1 MSKISVNKTN
11 INKIKRLL
19 LMLLVCTVVGGL
31 FLGCGSKSNIESND
45 SIEDSKEDSS
55 DDCDFVKIKDV
66 KIEGSSYRSR
76 LYYDKKTKIV
86 YLEYRKTY
94 NYDVVGFYV
103 LYNASGTPMTI
114 DEYDSYED

>member
-45 SIEDSKEDSS
+45 SIEDRDN
-55 DDCDFVKIKDV
+55 DYDFVKIKDV
-66 KIEGSSYRSR
+66 EIEGSSYVSR

-86 YLEYRKTY
+86 YLEYRKY
-94 NYDVVGFYV
+94 SMDVVGFYM
-103 LYNASGTPMTI
+103 LYNASGTPMTL
-114 DEYDSYED
+114 DEYNNYED

>member
-31 FLGCGSKSNIESND
+31 FLGCGSNNTESND

-55 DDCDFVKIKDV
+55 DDCDFV

-103 LYNASGTPMTI
+103 LYNTSGTPMTI

>member
-31 FLGCGSKSNIESND
+31 FLSCGSNDTMKSN
-45 SIEDSKEDSS
+45 
-55 DDCDFVKIKDV
+55 DDYDFILIKKDI
-66 KIEGSSYRSR
+66 KIENVDTLCKSA

-86 YLEYRKTY
+86 YIWV
-94 NYDVVGFYV
+94 YDTNGFGGYSV
-103 LYNASGTPMTI
+103 LYNASGTPMTL
-114 DEYDSYED
+114 DEYNNYED

>member
-45 SIEDSKEDSS
+45 SIEDRDN
-55 DDCDFVKIKDV
+55 DYDFVKIKDV
-66 KIEGSSYRSR
+66 EIEGSS
-76 LYYDKKTKIV
+76 
-86 YLEYRKTY
+86 
-94 NYDVVGFYV
+94 
-103 LYNASGTPMTI
+103 
-114 DEYDSYED
+114 

>member
-31 FLGCGSKSNIESND
+31 FLGCSSNNTESND
-45 SIEDSKEDSS
+45 DY
-55 DDCDFVKIKDV
+55 DFILIKKDI
-66 KIEGSSYRSR
+66 KIENVDTLCKSA

-86 YLEYRKTY
+86 YIWV
-94 NYDVVGFYV
+94 YDTNGFGV
-103 LYNASGTPMTI
+103 NN
-114 DEYDSYED
+114 SYE

>member
-1 MSKISVNKTN
+1 MSKISA
-11 INKIKRLL
+11 NKIKRLL

-31 FLGCGSKSNIESND
+31 FLGCGSNNTESNN
-45 SIEDSKEDSS
+45 IAEDSKEDSS

-103 LYNASGTPMTI
+103 LYNASGTPMTL

>member
-1 MSKISVNKTN
+1 MSKISANKTN

-19 LMLLVCTVVGGL
+19 LMLLVCTVMGGL
-31 FLGCGSKSNIESND
+31 FLGCGSNNTESND

-86 YLEYRKTY
+86 YIWV
-94 NYDVVGFYV
+94 YDTNGFGGYSV
-103 LYNASGTPMTI
+103 LYNASGTPMTL
-114 DEYDSYED
+114 DEYNNYED

>member
-1 MSKISVNKTN
+1 MSKISANKTN

-31 FLGCGSKSNIESND
+31 FLGCGYKSNIESND
-45 SIEDSKEDSS
+45 NYDFILMKKDIE
-55 DDCDFVKIKDV
+55 
-66 KIEGSSYRSR
+66 IENVDTLCKSA

-86 YLEYRKTY
+86 YIWV
-94 NYDVVGFYV
+94 YDTNGFGGYSV

-114 DEYDSYED
+114 DEYNNYED

>member
-31 FLGCGSKSNIESND
+31 FLGCGSKNNTES
-45 SIEDSKEDSS
+45 K
-55 DDCDFVKIKDV
+55 DDYDFILIKKDI
-66 KIEGSSYRSR
+66 KIENVDTLCKSA

-86 YLEYRKTY
+86 YIWV
-94 NYDVVGFYV
+94 YDTNGF
-103 LYNASGTPMTI
+103 GG
-114 DEYDSYED
+114 

>member
-11 INKIKRLL
+11 KNKIKRLL

-45 SIEDSKEDSS
+45 DY
-55 DDCDFVKIKDV
+55 DFVLIKKDI
-66 KIEGSSYRSR
+66 KIENVDTLCKSA

-86 YLEYRKTY
+86 YIGV
-94 NYDVVGFYV
+94 YDTNGFSGYSA
-103 LYNASGTPMTI
+103 LYNASGTPMTL
-114 DEYDSYED
+114 DEYNNYED

>member
-19 LMLLVCTVVGGL
+19 LMLLVCTVMGGL
-31 FLGCGSKSNIESND
+31 FLGCGSNNTENND

-103 LYNASGTPMTI
+103 LYNTSGTPMTI

>member
-1 MSKISVNKTN
+1 MSKVIANKTN

-45 SIEDSKEDSS
+45 NY
-55 DDCDFVKIKDV
+55 DFVLIKKDI
-66 KIEGSSYRSR
+66 KIENVDTLCKSA

-86 YLEYRKTY
+86 YIWV
-94 NYDVVGFYV
+94 YDTNGFGGYSV
-103 LYNASGTPMTI
+103 LYNASGTPMTL
-114 DEYDSYED
+114 DEYNNYED